1 MLTSEPRS
9 TVVDKSKHQHAAA
22 AAAAVAAVTVA
33 VAVAVAVVALP
44 AQAKPPALLFRTVGK
59 LAVIR
64 KAHAECPFPIG

>member
-1 MLTSEPRS
+1 
-9 TVVDKSKHQHAAA
+9 
-22 AAAAVAAVTVA
+22 
-33 VAVAVAVVALP
+33 VVALP